1 MPLTPDD
8 LPSFM
13 EALQP
18 STVEHLLAMSP
29 FDDYL
34 HPIFGTYRFPIDFH
48 ESSSLPLATREA
60 ILTDLFANRAELSL
74 EDCHQYN
81 QNLAT
86 EGFNYRVPLSLRGI
100 CTKDKATCKVFKRWH
115 CGGCGRVFLPGS
127 LNDPACKVGEY
138 PWWYVYMQ
146 VEVQETIR
154 QHGGVSKSDP
164 LIWFPVGAKRHGR
177 LTQYDPT
184 QDE

>member
-8 LPSFM
+8 LPSFV

-34 HPIFGTYRFPIDFH
+34 HPVFGTYRFPIDFH
-48 ESSSLPLATREA
+48 ESGSLSLATREA
-60 ILTDLFANRAELSL
+60 ILSDLFANRAELSL

-115 CGGCGRVFLPGS
+115 CGGCGIVWLPGS
-127 LNDPACKVGEY
+127 LNDPNCTIAQY
-138 PWWYVYMQ
+138 PWWYTYMQ
-146 VEVQETIR
+146 GEIEATIR
-154 QHGGVSKSDP
+154 EYGGVSKTDA
-164 LIWFPVGAKRHGR
+164 LVYFPTGPKRHGR
-177 LTQYDPT
+177 TQNGHPT
-184 QDE
+184 E